1 MITSK
6 SAVQTKIGAFK
17 YFDPSLLSG
26 GGRLFALILIC
37 VIMSMLSPVFF
48 SARNL
53 SNIITNAC
61 IMTILGVGLTITIIT
76 CGPDLS
82 VGSILTIT
90 SVIAAIMLKAGIFF
104 GWAILAALALGILL
118 GLLNGLMISKIGIP
132 SFISTYGLQW
142 AVFGFAYVILKGYVV
157 YDFDPAFRFVGN
169 GYLFDVIPMP
179 IIVMLGVVIVG
190 FIILK
195 KTTLGRT
202 FYAVGANKEAAKMS
216 GINVEKTMIYAFIIC
231 GLLSAVGGIVLVA
244 RINACQADIGKNY
257 LLPTI
262 ATVYMGGT
270 RAAGGQGGVIGTL
283 IGALIMTVVENGM
296 NLMGVPSVWRGAIIG
311 ALIIITVLVNQWLN
325 KKLEAAGA

>member
-1 MITSK
+1 
-6 SAVQTKIGAFK
+6 
-17 YFDPSLLSG
+17 
-26 GGRLFALILIC
+26 LFALILIC